1 MFSGMNKKD
10 IEMSMNSYEIILLR
24 KSNFFRENQPLGQ
37 NHSISQKITYL
48 VNVALT
54 TVILKMN
61 LYLKSDFCEKI

>member
-1 MFSGMNKKD
+1 MNNKD
-10 IEMSMNSYEIILLR
+10 IEMSMNSYKIILLR
-24 KSNFFRENQPLGQ
+24 KSNFFRENQPNGQ

-61 LYLKSDFCEKI
+61 LYPKSDFCKKI